1 LPLTFLS
8 SAFMQPNLVPGWIR
22 EVSRYNPGN
31 WAAQASR
38 SAAIDKMDWS
48 LIGSRIGLLAALL
61 LISSFLAT
69 RAFRAY
75 QRSL

>member
-1 LPLTFLS
+1 
-8 SAFMQPNLVPGWIR
+8 
-22 EVSRYNPGN
+22 
-31 WAAQASR
+31 
-38 SAAIDKMDWS
+38 MDWS